1 MVWQIKD
8 GFRATRANLVSLK
21 RKTDDPA
28 IKYVLR
34 EVIRGNDGRGVNT
47 YETRV
52 EHLHK
57 LRAETNFVYTDE
69 AQLKHF
75 IRQCNVQPTLDQW
88 GRVSYYEPAL
98 AAISAAASHI
108 FELTTNRNGLAI

>member
-8 GFRATRANLVSLK
+8 GFRATRANLVNLK

-47 YETRV
+47 YESRV
-52 EHLHK
+52 THLRL
-57 LRAETNFVYTDE
+57 LRDETEFVYTNE
-69 AQLKHF
+69 RELRRF
-75 IRQCNVQPTLDQW
+75 VSQCNVQPTLDKY
-88 GRVSYYEPAL
+88 GNVSYYMPAL
-98 AAISAAASHI
+98 RQISAAASHI
-108 FELTTNRNGLAI
+108 FELTTNRNGVAI